1 MASLRFQHILIDV
14 YLLWKARRL
23 FKFTLL
29 PTPFITLPKVWA
41 LDRWTWESEET
52 FWRRRQTSSPG
63 SRKLS
68 SWFCSSL
75 VLPAALRC
83 GKSQSQIKRS
93 NICQGVQFTEQIE
106 SCLQLTHATPRI
118 HSFFKDIALE
128 KLAVLPLKLLF
139 LQKEGTLYKNSLAA
153 PFLTKYN
160 SQNWLPWLYYCLFC
174 CALS

>member
-1 MASLRFQHILIDV
+1 MESNMFLLVTDVIWELAEKNHERQVKIIAPYPVFGTQNVTFMSPRQALQFLSGPCMASLRFQHILIDV
-14 YLLWKARRL
+14 YLLCKARRL

-63 SRKLS
+63 FRKLS

-106 SCLQLTHATPRI
+106 SCF
-118 HSFFKDIALE
+118 S
-128 KLAVLPLKLLF
+128 
-139 LQKEGTLYKNSLAA
+139 
-153 PFLTKYN
+153 
-160 SQNWLPWLYYCLFC
+160 
-174 CALS
+174 

>member
-1 MASLRFQHILIDV
+1 MSPRQALQFLSGPCMASLRFQHILIDV
-14 YLLWKARRL
+14 YLLCKARRL

-41 LDRWTWESEET
+41 LDRWAWESEET

-118 HSFFKDIALE
+118 HLRQCFREIGRFTFK
-128 KLAVLPLKLLF
+128 V
-139 LQKEGTLYKNSLAA
+139 TLSAKRRHYV
-153 PFLTKYN
+153 
-160 SQNWLPWLYYCLFC
+160 
-174 CALS
+174 